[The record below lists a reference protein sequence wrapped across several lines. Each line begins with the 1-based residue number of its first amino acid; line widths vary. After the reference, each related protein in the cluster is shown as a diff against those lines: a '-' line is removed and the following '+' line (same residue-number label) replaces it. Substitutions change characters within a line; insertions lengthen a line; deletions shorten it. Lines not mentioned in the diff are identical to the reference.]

1 MVLSCSDKNNHSRAK
16 VRVFFEK
23 NIEKKALIPVTD
35 LIVSSRNI
43 TKFSKK
49 YEFVKKAARVVLPK

>member
-1 MVLSCSDKNNHSRAK
+1 M
-16 VRVFFEK
+16 RVFFEK

-43 TKFSKK
+43 IKFSKK